1 MSDLDLSGAKILL
14 VDDNPTN
21 LKVLW
26 QALEEETYEIM
37 AATSG
42 QQALDLAQSGAPDLI
57 LLDVMMPYM
66 DGFETCRRL
75 KANPQTAAIP
85 VLFITARDETEA
97 LVEGFNA
104 GGFDYIVKPFRS
116 AEVLARTRTHLERTH
131 LAKALAAKTAS
142 CKTRTRNY
150 KKRSITAAALL
161 PSATSSARA
170 ST

>member
-1 MSDLDLSGAKILL
+1 MPIVDLSGAKILL

-26 QALEEETYEIM
+26 QALEEEAYEIM

-42 QQALDLAQSGAPDLI
+42 EQAIQLAHDGRPDLI

-75 KANPQTAAIP
+75 KADSQTAEIP

-97 LVEGFNA
+97 LVEGFSA

-116 AEVLARTRTHLERTH
+116 AEVLARTRTHLERTW
-131 LAKALAAKTAS
+131 LAKMLAAKNGELQDKNAQLQEEID
-142 CKTRTRNY
+142 RR
-150 KKRSITAAALL
+150 RRL
-161 PSATSSARA
+161 SAWHRPP
-170 ST
+170 